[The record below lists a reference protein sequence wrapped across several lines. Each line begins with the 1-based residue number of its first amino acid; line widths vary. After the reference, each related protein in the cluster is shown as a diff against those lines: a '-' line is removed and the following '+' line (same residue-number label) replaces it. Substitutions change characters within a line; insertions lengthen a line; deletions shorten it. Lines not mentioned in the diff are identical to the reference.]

1 MIDFNTIQTFTK
13 ESLHAAIEAA
23 YNEGVH
29 NGRIAELKDSK
40 PIEYDFTYS
49 TRFVDGLFEE
59 TATTKT
65 NEIYPGLTKREQFA
79 AMAMQGLISDYGRIT
94 DYAKSELIMKEGIE
108 KSISIQSV
116 GYADALLKALEALE
130 ADK

>member
-29 NGRIAELKDSK
+29 NGRIAELTDEE

-49 TRFVDGLFEE
+49 TRFVDGLFDG
-59 TATTKT
+59 T
-65 NEIYPGLTKREQFA
+65 
-79 AMAMQGLISDYGRIT
+79 
-94 DYAKSELIMKEGIE
+94 
-108 KSISIQSV
+108 
-116 GYADALLKALEALE
+116 LKG
-130 ADK
+130 DK